1 MAALHTSE
9 AEPEFDDTAPPRRV
23 HVLLPLA
30 LGSAYD
36 YLVPQGVLIEVGDF
50 VAVPLGKRAVIGVVW
65 GEGSAD
71 PGGGV
76 GHNRL
81 RPIAYRISAP
91 AMAEVT
97 CRFVEWLADYTCASP
112 GAVLRMTMSVSAAL
126 EPPRPRLAYTLAGP
140 PPSRMT
146 GARQRVMDVLADGL
160 SLPAATIAE
169 MAAVGSGVV
178 RGLVKQG
185 TLRSVELPAEMAVP
199 EPDWQNTGLPLNDGQ
214 RAAAAALRAK
224 VTAGGYTSTLLDGVT
239 GAGKTEVYLEA
250 VAATLAQ
257 GRQVLVLVP
266 EIGLTAQWLERF
278 ENRFG
283 APPLSWHSDLGT
295 ARRRLTWRAVA
306 QGRARV
312 VVGARSALFLPYT
325 DLGLIVVDEEHDGAF
340 KQEDGVIYHARD
352 MAVLRASLGEIP
364 IVLVSATPSLESQV
378 NVGLG
383 RYDSLHLPSRIA
395 GAELPQI
402 EAVDMRAE
410 ASSETKWISLALIAA
425 MKETLAAGEQVLLF
439 LNRRGYAPL
448 TLCRACG
455 HHLQCPNCAAWLVEH
470 RFYGRLQCHHCGF
483 SQRQPEACSECDT
496 AGSMV
501 AVGPGV
507 ERLGEEVE
515 ELFPDV
521 RRMLVASDTLRGPEA
536 AAEAIRQIAQGEVS
550 LIIGTQI
557 VAKGHHFPMLTLV
570 GVIDADLGLQGGD
583 LRAAERTYQ
592 MLHQVAG
599 RSGRAKHKGRA
610 LLQTYMPEHPVMKAL
625 ISGDRDSFM
634 AMEQEARRTQGL
646 PPFGR
651 LVALIVSGRDEAQ
664 VMQTARDL
672 GRAAPRHGE
681 VETLGPAPAPL
692 SLLRGRFR
700 QRLLLK
706 CPRTVNASAL
716 AKAWVE
722 GVDYPQQVRVAI
734 DVDPYSFL

>member
-1 MAALHTSE
+1 MAAPHTSE
-9 AEPEFDDTAPPRRV
+9 ADAKFDDMAPPRRV
-23 HVLLPLA
+23 HVLLPLP

-36 YLVPQGVLIEVGDF
+36 YLVPQGELIQAGDF
-50 VAVPLGKRAVIGVVW
+50 VAVPLGRRTVVGVLW

-71 PGGGV
+71 PDHAV
-76 GHNRL
+76 AESRL
-81 RPIAYRISAP
+81 RPVAHRIPTP

-97 CRFVEWLADYTCASP
+97 RRFVEWLADYTCASP
-112 GAVLRMTMSVSAAL
+112 GAVLRMAMSVRAAL
-126 EPPRPRLAYTLAGP
+126 EPPRPRLAYALAGP

-146 GARQRVMDVLADGL
+146 GARQRVIEVLADGIP
-160 SLPAATIAE
+160 LPGATIAE
-169 MAAVGSGVV
+169 LAAVSSGVV
-178 RGLVKQG
+178 RGLLKQG
-185 TLRSVELPAEMAVP
+185 TLREVQLPSELAVP
-199 EPDWQNTGLPLNDGQ
+199 EPDWRKSGKKLNEEQ
-214 RAAAAALRAK
+214 RDAAAALRGK
-224 VTAGGYTSTLLDGVT
+224 IEAGGYSTTLLDGVT

-250 VAATLAQ
+250 VAATLAR

-278 ENRFG
+278 ETRFG
-283 APPLSWHSDLGT
+283 AAPLAWHSDLGA

-378 NVGLG
+378 NVETG
-383 RYDSLHLPSRIA
+383 RYGRLHLPSRIGSA
-395 GAELPQI
+395 QLPQI
-402 EAVDMRAE
+402 EAVDMRGE
-410 ASSETKWISLALIAA
+410 APSGPQWLSPVLVTA
-425 MKETLAAGEQVLLF
+425 MQETLAAGEQVLLF

-448 TLCRACG
+448 TLCRTCG
-455 HHLQCPNCAAWLVEH
+455 HRLQCPHCTAWLVEH
-470 RFYGRLQCHHCGF
+470 RFHGRLQCHHCGF
-483 SQRQPEACSECDT
+483 NLRQPDACPEC
-496 AGSMV
+496 AAIGSLV
-501 AVGPGV
+501 ACGPGV
-507 ERLGEEVE
+507 ERLGEEVDK
-515 ELFPDV
+515 LFPDV
-521 RRMLVASDTLRGPEA
+521 PRMLIASDTLRGPEA
-536 AAEAIRQIAQGEVS
+536 AAEAIKQIAGGEVA

-599 RSGRAKHKGRA
+599 RSGRAQRPGRA
-610 LLQTYMPEHPVMKAL
+610 LLQTYMPEHPVMQAL
-625 ISGDRDSFM
+625 ISGQRDRFM
-634 AMEQEARRTQGL
+634 AQEREARRAQGL

-672 GRAAPRHGE
+672 GRAAPRQGK
-681 VETLGPAPAPL
+681 VEILGPAPAPL

-706 CPRTVNASAL
+706 TPRAVNASAL
-716 AKAWVE
+716 ARAWVE
-722 GVDYPQQVRVAI
+722 GVDYPNHVRVAI

>member
-1 MAALHTSE
+1 MAAPHTSK
-9 AEPEFDDTAPPRRV
+9 ADPKIDNTAPPRRV
-23 HVLLPLA
+23 HVLLPLP

-36 YLVPQGVLIEVGDF
+36 YTVPLGEVIQVGDF

-71 PGGGV
+71 PQGGV
-76 GHNRL
+76 ADSRL
-81 RPIAYRISAP
+81 RPIAQRIPAP
-91 AMAEVT
+91 PMAEVT
-97 CRFVEWLADYTCASP
+97 RRFVEWLAEYTCAAP
-112 GAVLRMTMSVSAAL
+112 GAALRMTMSVQAAL
-126 EPPRPRLAYTLAGP
+126 EPPRPRLAYALAGP
-140 PPSRMT
+140 PPERMT
-146 GARQRVMDVLADGL
+146 GARQRVIAVLAEGL

-169 MAAVGSGVV
+169 LAAVSSGVV
-178 RGLVKQG
+178 RGLVKAG
-185 TLRSVELPAEMAVP
+185 TLREVQLPSEMTVP
-199 EPDWQNTGLPLNDGQ
+199 EPDLQRTGAKLNADQ
-214 RAAAAALRAK
+214 REAAAVLRQK
-224 VTAGGYTSTLLDGVT
+224 VEAGGYSTTLLDGVT

-278 ENRFG
+278 EQRFG
-283 APPLSWHSDLGT
+283 APPLAWHSDLGT

-325 DLGLIVVDEEHDGAF
+325 DLGLIVVDEEHDSAF

-364 IVLVSATPSLESQV
+364 IVLVSATPSLESLV
-378 NVGLG
+378 NVEGA
-383 RYDSLHLPSRIA
+383 RYDRLHLPSRIA

-410 ASSETKWISLALIAA
+410 SPSETKWISPRLLAA
-425 MKETLAAGEQVLLF
+425 MKKTLAAGEQVLLF

-455 HHLQCPNCAAWLVEH
+455 HRLQCPNCTAWLVEH
-470 RFYGRLQCHHCGF
+470 RFHGRLQCHHCGF
-483 SQRQPEACSECDT
+483 NLRRPEACPECAAED
-496 AGSMV
+496 SLV
-501 AVGPGV
+501 ACGPGV
-507 ERLGEEVE
+507 ERLGEEVAK
-515 ELFPDV
+515 LFPDV
-521 RRMLVASDTLRGPEA
+521 PRMLIASDTVRGPEA
-536 AAEAIRQIAQGEVS
+536 AAEAIRQIADGEVS

-557 VAKGHHFPMLTLV
+557 IAKGHHFPMLTLV

-592 MLHQVAG
+592 VLHQVAG

-610 LLQTYMPEHPVMKAL
+610 LLQTYMPDHPVMSAL

-634 AMEQEARRTQGL
+634 AREREARRAQGL

-651 LVALIVSGRDEAQ
+651 LVALIISGRDEAQ

-672 GRAAPRHGE
+672 GQAAPRQRD
-681 VETLGPAPAPL
+681 VEILGPAPAPL

-706 CPRTVNASAL
+706 CPRTINASAL

-722 GVDYPQQVRVAI
+722 AVDYPQQVRVAI

>member
-1 MAALHTSE
+1 
-9 AEPEFDDTAPPRRV
+9 
-23 HVLLPLA
+23 
-30 LGSAYD
+30 
-36 YLVPQGVLIEVGDF
+36 
-50 VAVPLGKRAVIGVVW
+50 
-65 GEGSAD
+65 
-71 PGGGV
+71 
-76 GHNRL
+76 
-81 RPIAYRISAP
+81 
-91 AMAEVT
+91 
-97 CRFVEWLADYTCASP
+97 
-112 GAVLRMTMSVSAAL
+112 
-126 EPPRPRLAYTLAGP
+126 
-140 PPSRMT
+140 
-146 GARQRVMDVLADGL
+146 
-160 SLPAATIAE
+160 
-169 MAAVGSGVV
+169 
-178 RGLVKQG
+178 
-185 TLRSVELPAEMAVP
+185 
-199 EPDWQNTGLPLNDGQ
+199 
-214 RAAAAALRAK
+214 
-224 VTAGGYTSTLLDGVT
+224 
-239 GAGKTEVYLEA
+239 
-250 VAATLAQ
+250 
-257 GRQVLVLVP
+257 
-266 EIGLTAQWLERF
+266 
-278 ENRFG
+278 
-283 APPLSWHSDLGT
+283 
-295 ARRRLTWRAVA
+295 
-306 QGRARV
+306 
-312 VVGARSALFLPYT
+312 
-325 DLGLIVVDEEHDGAF
+325 
-340 KQEDGVIYHARD
+340 
-352 MAVLRASLGEIP
+352 
-364 IVLVSATPSLESQV
+364 
-378 NVGLG
+378 
-383 RYDSLHLPSRIA
+383 
-395 GAELPQI
+395 
-402 EAVDMRAE
+402 
-410 ASSETKWISLALIAA
+410 
-425 MKETLAAGEQVLLF
+425 LLF

-455 HHLQCPNCAAWLVEH
+455 HRLQCPNCAAWLVEH

>member
-1 MAALHTSE
+1 MAAFHTSE
-9 AEPEFDDTAPPRRV
+9 AETEFDDTAPPRRV
-23 HVLLPLA
+23 HVLLPLP

-36 YLVPQGVLIEVGDF
+36 YLVPLGALIEVGDF
-50 VAVPLGKRAVIGVVW
+50 VAVPLGKRVVIGVVW
-65 GEGSAD
+65 GEGSANPD
-71 PGGGV
+71 SGV
-76 GHNRL
+76 DHTRL
-81 RPIAYRISAP
+81 RTIAHRISAP
-91 AMAEVT
+91 AIAEVT
-97 CRFVEWLADYTCASP
+97 RRFVEWLADYTCASP
-112 GAVLRMTMSVSAAL
+112 GAVLRMTMSVRAAL

-140 PPSRMT
+140 HPSRMT
-146 GARQRVMDVLADGL
+146 GARQRIMDVLATGQ

-169 MAAVGSGVV
+169 LAAVGSGVV

-185 TLRSVELPAEMAVP
+185 TLREVQLPAEMAVP
-199 EPDWQNTGLPLNDGQ
+199 EPDWQKTGLPLNGGQ

-224 VTAGGYTSTLLDGVT
+224 VAAGGYTTTLLDGVT

-283 APPLSWHSDLGT
+283 APPLSWHSDLGR
-295 ARRRLTWRAVA
+295 ALRRLTWRAVA

-378 NVGLG
+378 NVELG

-402 EAVDMRAE
+402 EAVDMRAK
-410 ASSETKWISLALIAA
+410 ASPETRWISLELIAA

-455 HHLQCPNCAAWLVEH
+455 HRLQCPNCTAWLVEH
-470 RFYGRLQCHHCGF
+470 RFHGRLQCHHCGF
-483 SQRQPEACSECDT
+483 NHRQPEACSECDT
-496 AGSMV
+496 VGSMV
-501 AVGPGV
+501 ALGPGV

-515 ELFPDV
+515 KLFPDV

-536 AAEAIRQIAQGEVS
+536 TAQAIRQIAQGEVS

-625 ISGDRDSFM
+625 VSGDRDSFM
-634 AMEQEARRTQGL
+634 AMEQEARRAQGL

-651 LVALIVSGRDEAQ
+651 LVALIISGRDEAQ
-664 VMQTARDL
+664 VIQTARDL
-672 GRAAPRHGE
+672 GRAGPRHGE

-692 SLLRGRFR
+692 RLLRGRFR

-722 GVDYPQQVRVAI
+722 GVDYPQQVRVTI